1 MNLKDIIF
9 EKKDGVARITFNRP
23 EVYNAVR
30 PQTIEELLQACT
42 DADND
47 PSIGVVVISGVGGKA
62 FSAGG
67 DIREFGEST
76 PPRAWQLARTCMM
89 LAEAIRGMGKVVI
102 AAIDGY
108 AMGFGCELVCF
119 CDLALATEGSTLA
132 ITELQVGSGG
142 SYGATQFF
150 PRLMGEKRAREAI
163 FLAKRFDAYEA
174 ERVGLIN
181 KVVPKDKL
189 VDEVDSWCNK
199 ILEMSPQ
206 SIRVAKTSLNFE
218 SDLLQP
224 SFRHGLLAWSFL
236 HNSEEWNEGMSAF
249 LEKRKPDF
257 KKFRK

>member
-1 MNLKDIIF
+1 MNLEDIIF
-9 EKKDGVARITFNRP
+9 EKSNGVARITFNRP
-23 EVYNAVR
+23 QSYNAVR
-30 PQTIEELLQACT
+30 PQTIEELLHACT
-42 DADND
+42 DADSD
-47 PSIGVVVISGVGGKA
+47 PTIGVLVISGSGGRA
-62 FSAGG
+62 FCSGG
-67 DIREFGEST
+67 DINEFGASN
-76 PPRAWQLARTCMM
+76 PRKGWQLARTCMN

-119 CDLALATEGSTLA
+119 CDLAIATEGSTLA
-132 ITELQVGSGG
+132 ITELEVGSGG

-150 PRLMGEKRAREAI
+150 PRLIGEKRAREAI
-163 FLAKRFDAYEA
+163 FLAKRFDAHQA
-174 ERVGLIN
+174 ERIGLIN
-181 KVVPKDKL
+181 KVVAKEKL
-189 VDEVDSWCNK
+189 MEEVDSWCNR

-224 SFRHGLLAWSFL
+224 SYRHGLLAWSFL
-236 HNSEEWNEGMSAF
+236 HDSEEWNEGMKAF

>member
-1 MNLKDIIF
+1 MEFEDILY
-9 EKKDGVARITFNRP
+9 EKKEGIARITFNRP
-23 EVYNAVR
+23 KLYNAVR
-30 PQTIEELLQACT
+30 PKTIEELLRACQ
-42 DADND
+42 DADMD
-47 PSIGVVVISGVGGKA
+47 STIGVLVITGGGGKA

-67 DIREFGEST
+67 DINEFGGSN
-76 PPRAWQLARTCMM
+76 PRKAWPLVRTCM
-89 LAEAIRGMGKVVI
+89 LLSETIRGMGKVVI

-108 AMGFGCELVCF
+108 AMGFGCELICL
-119 CDLALATEGSTLA
+119 CDLAIATDGSSMA

-142 SYGATQFF
+142 TYGATQMF

-174 ERVGLIN
+174 EKVGLIN

-189 VDEVDSWCNK
+189 TEEVDAWCK
-199 ILEMSPQ
+199 RILEMSPQ

-224 SFRHGLLAWSFL
+224 SFRHGMLAWSFL
-236 HNSEEWNEGMSAF
+236 HDSEEWNEGMHAF

-257 KKFRK
+257 AKFRK

>member
-1 MNLKDIIF
+1 MPFEDIIF
-9 EKKDGVARITFNRP
+9 EKSEGVGRITFNRP
-23 EVYNAVR
+23 YRYNAVR
-30 PQTIEELLQACT
+30 PQTIEELLQACR
-42 DADND
+42 DIDSD
-47 PSIGVVVISGVGGKA
+47 PTIGVLVITGAGGKA

-67 DIREFGEST
+67 DINEFGNST
-76 PPRAWQLARTCMM
+76 PREAWQIARTCMLLTETM
-89 LAEAIRGMGKVVI
+89 RGMGKVVI

-119 CDLALATEGSTLA
+119 CDLAIATEGSALA

-142 SYGATQFF
+142 SYGGTQFF

-163 FLAKRFDAYEA
+163 FLAKRFDAHEA

-189 VDEVDSWCNK
+189 MEEVDSWCQR
-199 ILEMSPQ
+199 ILAMSPQ

-236 HNSEEWNEGMSAF
+236 HGSEEWNEGMSAF
-249 LEKRKPDF
+249 LEKRRPDF
-257 KKFRK
+257 QKFRR

>member
-1 MNLKDIIF
+1 
-9 EKKDGVARITFNRP
+9 
-23 EVYNAVR
+23 
-30 PQTIEELLQACT
+30 
-42 DADND
+42 
-47 PSIGVVVISGVGGKA
+47 
-62 FSAGG
+62 
-67 DIREFGEST
+67 
-76 PPRAWQLARTCMM
+76 MM
-89 LAEAIRGMGKVVI
+89 LAETIRGMGKVVI

-119 CDLALATEGSTLA
+119 CDLAIATEGSTLA

-142 SYGATQFF
+142 SYGGTQFF

-181 KVVPKDKL
+181 KVVPGDKL
-189 VDEVDSWCNK
+189 IEEVDAWCRR

-224 SFRHGLLAWSFL
+224 SYRHGLLAWTLL

-257 KKFRK
+257 GKYRK